1 MSYDEEPYVVGGPEL
16 PDKYINK
23 KFEKISDE
31 YVGDIKWSA
40 VDEYS
45 KHLAMLNML
54 HLDILKKSNLF
65 KSFEEILHLNT
76 NEKNN
81 YLIELNNCLNI
92 IPLKT
97 PHMDNP
103 R

>member
-1 MSYDEEPYVVGGPEL
+1 MNYDEIYVSGGVNL

-54 HLDILKKSNLF
+54 HLDILKNQ
-65 KSFEEILHLNT
+65 I
-76 NEKNN
+76 
-81 YLIELNNCLNI
+81 CLNLSRKYFI
-92 IPLKT
+92 
-97 PHMDNP
+97 
-103 R
+103 

>member
-1 MSYDEEPYVVGGPEL
+1 MSYDDEPYVVGGREL

-45 KHLAMLNML
+45 KRLAMLNML
-54 HLDILKKSNLF
+54 HLDLLKKANLF
-65 KSFEEILHLNT
+65 KTFEEILHLNI
-76 NEKNN
+76 NEKNK
-81 YLIELNNCLNI
+81 YLIELNSCLNI
-92 IPLKT
+92 TPLKN